1 MLELVGPRYEISI
14 IYLRFEAIDLDGY
27 VGLGT
32 RPAPVTTTSSRS
44 ICAHCTRE
52 LFKATTISARTAQR
66 ITYLVSCCITFLF
79 SLEITLSIFI
89 ATKLSHKD
97 LIPVTAPASTSA
109 ITSGVSSGDNNA
121 KLLPSLKKKFME
133 CSVDELSIREVG
145 ELLSEYR
152 RLVERVREL
161 DRFSAE
167 GD

>member
-1 MLELVGPRYEISI
+1 MEPD
-14 IYLRFEAIDLDGY
+14 LRRSPQLPLAAS
-27 VGLGT
+27 
-32 RPAPVTTTSSRS
+32 APIVPENFSKRQLSAHAQHSESPISSRAAS
-44 ICAHCTRE
+44 P
-52 LFKATTISARTAQR
+52 S
-66 ITYLVSCCITFLF
+66 F
-79 SLEITLSIFI
+79 SLSRSPSPFLSQQIG
-89 ATKLSHKD
+89 KPLSHKD